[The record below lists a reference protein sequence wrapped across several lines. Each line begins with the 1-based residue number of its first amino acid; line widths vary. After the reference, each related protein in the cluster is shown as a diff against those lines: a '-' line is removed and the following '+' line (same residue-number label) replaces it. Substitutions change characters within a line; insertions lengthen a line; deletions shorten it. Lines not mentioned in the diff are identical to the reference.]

1 MQGFGMGAAPGNDFN
16 ETARQAWTAWANLM
30 RGAGATPP
38 PAAAPAWPDP
48 TTWWAQMTGAPPPAP
63 EHPAEALMRGLRD
76 QAGGWFAQMQQL
88 AAQFAGRDASAAD
101 IASAWKQMV
110 GGHAA
115 QSFTDVFASMS
126 RPGAQGTEQWIA
138 QVQPFLRMLQSMQ
151 SMQAPADARAWMGL
165 PTFGF
170 AREHQAR
177 WQQLA
182 LAQIDHQDS
191 SRAFAEL
198 MNEAAQQA
206 FVAFERKLGERST
219 PGQQIES
226 TRALFDL
233 WVDAA
238 EEAYA
243 EIALSPRFREAYG
256 ALVDSQ
262 MRLRSAVQR
271 EIELMG
277 ELLGT
282 PTRTEVDAAHRKIV
296 QLEREVRRLRD
307 AIDGLHSAQAA
318 SSAQAGGGGDAKQ
331 AAAQRASADDAPRG
345 APREAGPAKST
356 APKAARSAKGASA
369 ATASANTNNDAKRK
383 PAAAA
388 KKTGKA
394 R

>member
-1 MQGFGMGAAPGNDFN
+1 MQGFGTGAAPGSEFN
-16 ETARQAWTAWANLM
+16 EAARQAWTAWSNLM
-30 RGAGATPP
+30 RGMGTAAPQS
-38 PAAAPAWPDP
+38 AAPAWPDP
-48 TTWWAQMTGAPPPAP
+48 AAWWVQMTGAPSPAP

-88 AAQFAGRDASAAD
+88 AAQFAGRDANASD
-101 IASAWKQMV
+101 IASAWKQML

-126 RPGAQGTEQWIA
+126 RPGSQGMEQWIA
-138 QVQPFLRMLQSMQ
+138 QVQPFLRMLQTL
-151 SMQAPADARAWMGL
+151 QAPADAQSWMGL

-177 WQQLA
+177 WQRLA
-182 LAQIDHQDS
+182 IAQIEHQDR

-206 FVAFERKLGERST
+206 FVVFERKLGERSA

-243 EIALSPRFREAYG
+243 EIALSPRFRETYG

-262 MRLRSAVQR
+262 MRLRAAVQR

-307 AIDGLHSAQAA
+307 AVEALRPGRAESAAGTQ
-318 SSAQAGGGGDAKQ
+318 SAERADAKPGDT
-331 AAAQRASADDAPRG
+331 AAAQRGAASARAATKSASSGTPG
-345 APREAGPAKST
+345 AANA
-356 APKAARSAKGASA
+356 KAAKAPHGAV
-369 ATASANTNNDAKRK
+369 DRGKRK
-383 PAAAA
+383 PASATN
-388 KKTGKA
+388 KTKKA

>member
-1 MQGFGMGAAPGNDFN
+1 MQGFGMGAGPGNDFN
-16 ETARQAWTAWANLM
+16 ETTRQAWTAWSNLM
-30 RGAGATPP
+30 RGMGATPP

-126 RPGAQGTEQWIA
+126 RPGAQGMEQWIA
-138 QVQPFLRMLQSMQ
+138 QVQPLLRMLQSMQ
-151 SMQAPADARAWMGL
+151 SAQAPGDPRAWMGL

-243 EIALSPRFREAYG
+243 EVALSPRFREAYG

-262 MRLRSAVQR
+262 MRLRAAVQR

-307 AIDGLHSAQAA
+307 AVERLHSSKA
-318 SSAQAGGGGDAKQ
+318 SSEAEAGNTQQAVAQVA
-331 AAAQRASADDAPRG
+331 RADDAS
-345 APREAGPAKST
+345 GPT
-356 APKAARSAKGASA
+356 ARATTKPTASKAATSAKGASA
-369 ATASANTNNDAKRK
+369 AQTSASVGERARRK
-383 PAAAA
+383 PAAATS
-388 KKTGKA
+388 KSGKA

>member
-1 MQGFGMGAAPGNDFN
+1 MQGFGMGAAPGGDFN

-30 RGAGATPP
+30 RGMGTTTP

-48 TTWWAQMTGAPPPAP
+48 AAWWAQMTGAPPAP
-63 EHPAEALMRGLRD
+63 QHPAEALMRGLRD
-76 QAGGWFAQMQQL
+76 QVGGWYAQMQQL

-101 IASAWKQMV
+101 VASAWKQML
-110 GGHAA
+110 GGQAA

-126 RPGAQGTEQWIA
+126 RPGSQGMEQWIA

-151 SMQAPADARAWMGL
+151 GPADAQAWMGL

-182 LAQIDHQDS
+182 LAQIDHQDT

-206 FVAFERKLGERST
+206 FVVFERKLGERT
-219 PGQQIES
+219 APGRQVQS

-243 EIALSPRFREAYG
+243 EIALSPRFRETYG
-256 ALVDSQ
+256 ALVDAQ
-262 MRLRSAVQR
+262 MRLRAAVQR
-271 EIELMG
+271 EVEVMG
-277 ELLGT
+277 EMVGM
-282 PTRTEVDAAHRKIV
+282 PTRTEVDAAHRKTV

-307 AIDGLHSAQAA
+307 AVEALRADNGSGAAGSRGAKPSSTDYGDANEATGGAA
-318 SSAQAGGGGDAKQ
+318 SKTTAHKSTASKTAKRAGR
-331 AAAQRASADDAPRG
+331 AA
-345 APREAGPAKST
+345 EAGP
-356 APKAARSAKGASA
+356 SAD
-369 ATASANTNNDAKRK
+369 ANEGGKRK
-383 PAAAA
+383 PAAGPT
-388 KKTGKA
+388 KTKKA

>member
-1 MQGFGMGAAPGNDFN
+1 MGAGPGGDFN
-16 ETARQAWTAWANLM
+16 ETARQAWTAWSNLL
-30 RGAGATPP
+30 RGMGATP
-38 PAAAPAWPDP
+38 PAAAPAWPDA
-48 TTWWAQMTGAPPPAP
+48 TAWWAQMAGAPPPAP

-88 AAQFAGRDASAAD
+88 ATQFAGRDASATD

-126 RPGAQGTEQWIA
+126 RPGAQGMEQWIA
-138 QVQPFLRMLQSMQ
+138 QIQPLMQMLH
-151 SMQAPADARAWMGL
+151 SMQAAQTPGDARAWMGL

-182 LAQIDHQDS
+182 IAQLEHQDR
-191 SRAFAEL
+191 SRAFADL
-198 MNEAAQQA
+198 MNDAAQQA
-206 FVAFERKLGERST
+206 FVVFERKLGERST

-243 EIALSPRFREAYG
+243 EFALSPRFRESYG

-271 EIELMG
+271 EIELTG

-307 AIDGLHSAQAA
+307 AVEGLRSAQASGA
-318 SSAQAGGGGDAKQ
+318 AAGGAGEPAAAASAQTDTAVGSNARQGAEATAGTGK
-331 AAAQRASADDAPRG
+331 P
-345 APREAGPAKST
+345 
-356 APKAARSAKGASA
+356 ARSAKVAAAGKSTGAAGNATKRKSA
-369 ATASANTNNDAKRK
+369 AGTD
-383 PAAAA
+383 
-388 KKTGKA
+388 KTRKA

>member
-16 ETARQAWTAWANLM
+16 ETTRQAWTAWANLM
-30 RGAGATPP
+30 RGMGATPP

-88 AAQFAGRDASAAD
+88 ATQFAGREASAAD

-126 RPGAQGTEQWIA
+126 RPGAQGMEQWIA
-138 QVQPFLRMLQSMQ
+138 QVQPLLRMLQSVQ
-151 SMQAPADARAWMGL
+151 AAQAPGDPRAWMGL

-243 EIALSPRFREAYG
+243 EVALSPRFREAYG

-307 AIDGLHSAQAA
+307 GIEELRSART
-318 SSAQAGGGGDAKQ
+318 S
-331 AAAQRASADDAPRG
+331 AAADTKQPAEEHGRPDGALRDVAETKPAAIKPSKPAKDAP
-345 APREAGPAKST
+345 AM
-356 APKAARSAKGASA
+356 KAAQ
-369 ATASANTNNDAKRK
+369 NTRKDAKRK
-383 PAAAA
+383 PAAATS
-388 KKTGKA
+388 KTGKA

>member
-1 MQGFGMGAAPGNDFN
+1 MQGFGTGAAPGGDFN
-16 ETARQAWTAWANLM
+16 DSVRQAWTAWGNLM
-30 RGAGATPP
+30 RGAGMTPP
-38 PAAAPAWPDP
+38 PAAPAWSDPAAWWVQMAGAPA
-48 TTWWAQMTGAPPPAP
+48 PAP
-63 EHPAEALMRGLRD
+63 EQPGDALLRGLRD
-76 QAGGWFAQMQQL
+76 QAGGWFAQMQRL
-88 AAQFAGRDASAAD
+88 AAQFAGRDASAKD
-101 IASAWKQMV
+101 IAAAWKQML

-126 RPGAQGTEQWIA
+126 RPGGQGMEQWLA
-138 QVQPFLRMLQSMQ
+138 QVQPFLQMLQVTQ
-151 SMQAPADARAWMGL
+151 GAQPQADARSMMGL

-177 WQQLA
+177 WQKLA

-206 FVAFERKLGERST
+206 FSAFERKLAERSQA
-219 PGQQIES
+219 GQQLES

-238 EEAYA
+238 EESYA

-262 MRLRSAVQR
+262 MRLRAAVQR

-277 ELLGT
+277 EMLGT

-296 QLEREVRRLRD
+296 QLERELRRLRD
-307 AIDGLHSAQAA
+307 AVEGLRANA
-318 SSAQAGGGGDAKQ
+318 SAGGVDDQ
-331 AAAQRASADDAPRG
+331 PRAAQPKAG
-345 APREAGPAKST
+345 AEKST
-356 APKAARSAKGASA
+356 AAQPDAPSKSKPVAKSASKADASAGKSSTGGKASASAKADDKRKPTKGAS
-369 ATASANTNNDAKRK
+369 NTK
-383 PAAAA
+383 
-388 KKTGKA
+388 KA

>member
-1 MQGFGMGAAPGNDFN
+1 MQGFGTGGAPGNQFDD
-16 ETARQAWTAWANLM
+16 TVRQAWTAWGNLM
-30 RGAGATPP
+30 RGAGVTPP
-38 PAAAPAWPDP
+38 PASAPAWPDASA
-48 TTWWAQMTGAPPPAP
+48 WWAQMTGAPPPAP
-63 EHPAEALMRGLRD
+63 EHPAEALRRGLRD
-76 QAGGWFAQMQQL
+76 QAGGWYAQMQRL

-101 IASAWKQMV
+101 VASAWKQLL
-110 GGHAA
+110 GGQAA
-115 QSFTDVFASMS
+115 QAFTDVFASMS
-126 RPGAQGTEQWIA
+126 RPGMQGTEQWLA
-138 QVQPFLRMLQSMQ
+138 QVQPFLRAMQ
-151 SMQAPADARAWMGL
+151 SMQAPVDARAWMGL

-182 LAQIDHQDS
+182 LAHIEHQDR

-206 FVAFERKLGERST
+206 FVAFERKLGERSA

-262 MRLRSAVQR
+262 MRLRAAIQR

-307 AIDGLHSAQAA
+307 AVDGLRSTQRTGVDADATKTTAAEASRVSGVSRAA
-318 SSAQAGGGGDAKQ
+318 SNMKAGAKVDARKGVKSAKPAPG
-331 AAAQRASADDAPRG
+331 AAAPTN
-345 APREAGPAKST
+345 AGK
-356 APKAARSAKGASA
+356 
-369 ATASANTNNDAKRK
+369 NTRRK
-383 PAAAA
+383 PAT
-388 KKTGKA
+388 TGNRTGRA

>member
-1 MQGFGMGAAPGNDFN
+1 MQGFGMGAAPGSEFD
-16 ETARQAWTAWANLM
+16 ETARQAWTAWANLV
-30 RGAGATPP
+30 RGMGVAPQPP
-38 PAAAPAWPDP
+38 AAPAWPDP
-48 TTWWAQMTGAPPPAP
+48 AAWWAQMSGAAAPAP
-63 EHPAEALMRGLRD
+63 AHPAEALMRGLRD
-76 QAGGWFAQMQQL
+76 QAGGWFAKMQQV

-101 IASAWKQMV
+101 IASAWKQML
-110 GGHAA
+110 GGQAA

-126 RPGAQGTEQWIA
+126 RPGSQGMEQWIA

-151 SMQAPADARAWMGL
+151 GPADAQSWMGL

-182 LAQIDHQDS
+182 LAQIDHQDR

-206 FVAFERKLGERST
+206 FVTFERKLGERSA
-219 PGQQIES
+219 PGRQIES

-262 MRLRSAVQR
+262 MRLRAAVQR
-271 EIELMG
+271 EVELMG
-277 ELLGT
+277 EMLGT

-296 QLEREVRRLRD
+296 QLERDVRRLRD
-307 AIDGLHSAQAA
+307 AVEALRSGNAGDAAGLRSDKPPSGKRDGRKGAEGGAAVNAPAQKPAA
-318 SSAQAGGGGDAKQ
+318 SKAGQPAK
-331 AAAQRASADDAPRG
+331 AAAATKASADANERG
-345 APREAGPAKST
+345 
-356 APKAARSAKGASA
+356 
-369 ATASANTNNDAKRK
+369 KRK
-383 PAAAA
+383 PAAGST
-388 KKTGKA
+388 KTKKA